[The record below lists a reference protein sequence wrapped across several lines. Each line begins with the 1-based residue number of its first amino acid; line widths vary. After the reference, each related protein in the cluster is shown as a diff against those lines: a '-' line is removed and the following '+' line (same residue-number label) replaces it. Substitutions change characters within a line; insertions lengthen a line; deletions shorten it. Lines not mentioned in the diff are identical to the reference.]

1 MCAVVGTLGL
11 PELAADWRSESAGA
25 RGADR
30 AQMLPVCL
38 GDWGDWCHGVLEP
51 LKCRPS
57 VNMTK
62 ARPALS
68 PGADTVRAALTGAV
82 ESQIDT
88 YSTALAACA
97 LTLCMAAH
105 QPFPITAR

>member
-1 MCAVVGTLGL
+1 
-11 PELAADWRSESAGA
+11 
-25 RGADR
+25 
-30 AQMLPVCL
+30 MLPVCL

-97 LTLCMAAH
+97 LTLYAAVAAVVAGCVVPQCQGH
-105 QPFPITAR
+105 RGGLSQQTHTEEET

>member
-1 MCAVVGTLGL
+1 MQPPTPPHTHTYTHITWYLAKHAFCTRRRNLAHIFPL
-11 PELAADWRSESAGA
+11 PDPIHSSPPSYRSESTGA

-68 PGADTVRAALTGAV
+68 PG
-82 ESQIDT
+82 
-88 YSTALAACA
+88 
-97 LTLCMAAH
+97 
-105 QPFPITAR
+105 

>member
-1 MCAVVGTLGL
+1 ML
-11 PELAADWRSESAGA
+11 PHIHITHLLAQNIFCTRQRNLAHIFLRPDPLHSSLPSYRSESAGA

-38 GDWGDWCHGVLEP
+38 GGWGDWCHGVLEP

-57 VNMTK
+57 INMTK

-68 PGADTVRAALTGAV
+68 PG
-82 ESQIDT
+82 
-88 YSTALAACA
+88 
-97 LTLCMAAH
+97 
-105 QPFPITAR
+105 